1 MNKYILYLKFWKSN
15 RTLTKAGFSTC
26 GLSRQCAPITS
37 MSYFKMYLLLIQFQ
51 ELPFS
56 IQKHTHAAYFMRLF
70 QEFCLQS
77 DYRVKMLMLQLYNS
91 ATNFYHFP
99 LYLSLDFLSFIYHIT
114 RRFIVIIIRH
124 HHHNYQE
131 YYSQFLTMIFITIIA
146 INLNICVN
154 IIIYI
159 KVFVLIHDLT
169 FISIAIKTIT
179 IIIIDIVF
187 IVTYL
192 PPSLL

>member
-1 MNKYILYLKFWKSN
+1 
-15 RTLTKAGFSTC
+15 
-26 GLSRQCAPITS
+26 
-37 MSYFKMYLLLIQFQ
+37 
-51 ELPFS
+51 
-56 IQKHTHAAYFMRLF
+56 
-70 QEFCLQS
+70 
-77 DYRVKMLMLQLYNS
+77 
-91 ATNFYHFP
+91 
-99 LYLSLDFLSFIYHIT
+99 
-114 RRFIVIIIRH
+114 
-124 HHHNYQE
+124 
-131 YYSQFLTMIFITIIA
+131 MIFITIIA
-146 INLNICVN
+146 INFNICVN